1 MKSVPALRSF
11 KIAAMKIL
19 IFYKHGLNPPLA
31 PYTSEHSLLIYLANS
46 MSLSL
51 TKDSQTKTQ
60 YVKKKIGSR
69 DSLFFSSHFSGNFW
83 KNLTHS
89 SAFYSSTVMSKTETN
104 KMAKSFL
111 CLPFPPVTFHVDF
124 PC

>member
-60 YVKKKIGSR
+60 YVKKKNRI
-69 DSLFFSSHFSGNFW
+69 
-83 KNLTHS
+83 
-89 SAFYSSTVMSKTETN
+89 
-104 KMAKSFL
+104 
-111 CLPFPPVTFHVDF
+111 
-124 PC
+124 